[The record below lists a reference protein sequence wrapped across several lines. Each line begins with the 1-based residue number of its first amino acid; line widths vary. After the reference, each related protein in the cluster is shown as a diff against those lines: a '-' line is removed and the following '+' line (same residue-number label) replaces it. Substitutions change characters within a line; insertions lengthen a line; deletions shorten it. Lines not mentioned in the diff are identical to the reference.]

1 MQGGV
6 QAIEQEHFSLELAER
21 CPVIVLMQMMN
32 TFLMLCMTVILC

>member
-32 TFLMLCMTVILC
+32 TFLML